1 MAASGGSKVTYGA
14 KYAVAAAA
22 QNWNCDV
29 FWKQLNGLILVPFT
43 RGSDKL
49 NYQERIEV
57 PRKIAVKLF
66 LHNQ

>member
-1 MAASGGSKVTYGA
+1 MTSYGGGDDDGGGGDDDGL
-14 KYAVAAAA
+14 
-22 QNWNCDV
+22 NWSCDV